1 MHIGQPAVDAVVA
14 DGELGVADSQ
24 EVQDGG
30 VDIVDFGRALAVER
44 LVAKLVAGAVG
55 DSTAVNISG
64 FSVKPLSLFTNR
76 MIIYCKRRDIKNMHI
91 IN

>member
-14 DGELGVADSQ
+14 DGELGVVDSQ

-30 VDIVDFGRALAVER
+30 VDIVDLGRVLAAER

-55 DSTAVNISG
+55 DS
-64 FSVKPLSLFTNR
+64 PP
-76 MIIYCKRRDIKNMHI
+76 
-91 IN
+91 